1 MDPRRDFAEK
11 LRGGKPLAGVFVKSR
26 DPAHVEILALA
37 GFDFVVI
44 DAEHSAFGRADIA
57 AMMIAARAGGIAALV
72 RIPPD
77 EPGWIGMCLDAGAAG
92 IMVPQV
98 PDAEAARDLARRMR
112 FGPGGSGFSPSTPA
126 ALYGARGIDGHL
138 AARTDETVLVCQ
150 IEAPAAVKN
159 SGDIAAV
166 PGVDALLVGPVD
178 LAVSAGFTDP
188 AVAEVTEMTRKVI
201 EGTKGT
207 PSAAGLFLS
216 DTTLIPAWREAGATL
231 FITGTDQGF
240 LSSAARRARPDFGD
254 A

>member
-1 MDPRRDFAEK
+1 MDCRRDFAER

-44 DAEHSAFGRADIA
+44 DAEHAAFGRADITT
-57 AMMIAARAGGIAALV
+57 MTMAARAGGLAALV

-98 PDAEAARDLARRMR
+98 PDAETAANLARRMR
-112 FGPGGSGFSPSTPA
+112 FGPGGSGFSPSTPG
-126 ALYGARGIDGHL
+126 ALYGARGIAGHL
-138 AARTDETVLVCQ
+138 EARPEETVLVCQ
-150 IEAPAAVKN
+150 IESPSAVGNAAE
-159 SGDIAAV
+159 IAAI

-188 AVAEVTEMTRKVI
+188 AAAEVAAMSREVLTA
-201 EGTKGT
+201 TKGT
-207 PSAAGLFLS
+207 AAAGGLFLS
-216 DTTLIPAWREAGATL
+216 DITQIPAWREAGATL

-240 LSSAARRARPDFGD
+240 LASAARRALPAFDD